1 MLDSFGRK
9 INYVRISVTDRCD
22 LRCDYCMPLSNKNFI
37 KKKEILT
44 IQNLITISKSL
55 INLGIKKFRITGGEP
70 LIRKGIRDYIEF
82 LNSQKYKKKSEI
94 QILKL

>member
-55 INLGIKKFRITGGEP
+55 IN
-70 LIRKGIRDYIEF
+70 
-82 LNSQKYKKKSEI
+82 
-94 QILKL
+94 